1 MGMEGLPSSRP
12 GSRRP
17 GQAIAAVPPVRAEPT
32 TERDSAAARAIA
44 AVLIEGFDKHHRL
57 FRAASTQAK
66 RHFEEGSWAEAQQ
79 AVRERIIFYDDR
91 VAECVERV
99 RAEFDVESLELA
111 IWREAKLFYI
121 GLLVEH
127 SQPELAETFFNS
139 VITRI
144 LRRTY
149 SDNDLIFVRAAM
161 STEYIDSDPPIYRSY
176 YPNDGSLRECFEQ
189 LFLDFGWNRP
199 FADLGRDLSHL
210 LRALDEHR
218 APAWAHLEPNHQIQV
233 LSSAFYR
240 NKAAYVVGKIIN
252 GYEEIPFVVPVLN
265 DAGRLSLDAIVLR
278 EDQLNVLFS
287 LSRAY
292 FMVDMAVPSGYV
304 KFLRRMM
311 PTKTRSELYTMLG
324 LGKQGKTLF
333 CRDLRQHL
341 LHSKDVFVE
350 APGIQGQVMLVFT
363 LPSYPYVFKVIK
375 DVFGPG
381 KDTDRET
388 VESKFALVKHVD
400 RVGRM
405 ADTLE
410 FTDLA
415 LPRSRFSA
423 ELLLELDALAPSMV
437 EDGDPLVIRHC
448 YVERRMVPLNIYLD
462 RAAPTELESAVR
474 DYGNAIRDLAI
485 ANIFPGDM
493 LWRNF
498 GVTRHDRV
506 VFYDYDEIEYLTD
519 VNFRRIPP
527 PPNPEAEFDAEPWY
541 SVARDDVFPEE
552 FATFLLGDPRLREL
566 FLRHHAE
573 LLEPEF
579 WAACQ
584 RRIEAGEIVDFFPYP
599 DTLRFCNHPA
609 E

>member
-1 MGMEGLPSSRP
+1 M
-12 GSRRP
+12 
-17 GQAIAAVPPVRAEPT
+17 
-32 TERDSAAARAIA
+32 A
-44 AVLIEGFDKHHRL
+44 AVLLEGFDRHYRL
-57 FRAASTQAK
+57 FRSTTAQAK
-66 RHFEEGSWAEAQQ
+66 QRFETANWTEAQQ
-79 AVRERIIFYDDR
+79 AVQERIGFYDGR

-99 RAEFDVESLELA
+99 RAQFDVESLETEV
-111 IWREAKLFYI
+111 WQEAKLSYI
-121 GLLVEH
+121 GLLVNH
-127 SQPELAETFFNS
+127 PQPELAETFFNS

-144 LRRTY
+144 LRCSY
-149 SDNDLIFVRAAM
+149 SDNDVIFVRAAM
-161 STEYIDSDPPIYRSY
+161 STEYIDSDPPVYRCY
-176 YPNDGSLRECFEQ
+176 YPNEGNLRDCFEQ
-189 LFLDFGWNRP
+189 VFLDFDWNRP
-199 FADLGRDLSHL
+199 FADLGRDLGHL
-210 LRALDEHR
+210 VRSLDQHR
-218 APAWAHLEPNHQIQV
+218 GTNWTHLEPNRQIQV

-252 GYEEIPFVVPVLN
+252 GYQEQPFVVPVLN
-265 DAGRLSLDAIVLR
+265 EEGRLSLDAIVLDQ
-278 EDQLNVLFS
+278 DQLNILFS
-287 LSRAY
+287 LTRAY
-292 FMVDMAVPSGYV
+292 FMVDMTVPSGYV

-333 CRDLRQHL
+333 HRDLRQHL
-341 LHSKDVFVE
+341 HHSQDAFVE

-375 DVFGPG
+375 DVFGPS
-381 KDTDRET
+381 KDTDRAT
-388 VESKFALVKHVD
+388 VQSKFAMAKHVD

-423 ELLLELDALAPSMV
+423 GLLEQLKALAPSML

-448 YVERRMVPLNIYLD
+448 YIERRMVPLNIYLD
-462 RAAPTELESAVR
+462 RAAPAERESTVR

-519 VNFRRIPP
+519 INFRRVPQ
-527 PPNPEAEFDAEPWY
+527 PPNPEAEFAAEPWY
-541 SVARDDVFPEE
+541 GVARNDVFPEE
-552 FATFLLGDPRLREL
+552 FATFLLSDRNLRKH

-573 LLEPEF
+573 LLEPDF
-579 WAACQ
+579 WQECQ
-584 RRIEAGEIVDFFPYP
+584 RRIKAGEIVDFFPYP
-599 DTLRFCNHPA
+599 ETLRFRNHHRT